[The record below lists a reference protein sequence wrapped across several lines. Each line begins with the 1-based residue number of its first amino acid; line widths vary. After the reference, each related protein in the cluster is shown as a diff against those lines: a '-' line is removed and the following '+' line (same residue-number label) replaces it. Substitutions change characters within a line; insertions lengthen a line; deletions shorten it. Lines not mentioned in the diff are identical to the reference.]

1 MELKG
6 SRTAKNLMVAFAG
19 ECQANTRYNYY
30 AKVAD
35 YEGYVQIANIFRETA
50 RNEEV
55 HAERFYKFLREEYSG
70 EPLNV
75 NHDYPVAYART
86 LDNLSYA
93 YEGEHDEA
101 ESMYPEFADIA
112 EEEGFTVIAQ
122 AFRDIAKAEKAHMNR
137 FVKLY
142 ENIQT
147 GKVFKREEKVLW
159 KCNNCGYIYEGKE
172 PPMSC
177 PACLIEKSYFELFAE
192 TY

>member
-6 SRTAKNLMVAFAG
+6 SQTAKNLMMSFAG
-19 ECQANTRYNYY
+19 ECQANTRYNFY
-30 AKVAD
+30 AKVAE
-35 YEGYVQIANIFRETA
+35 YEGYIQIANIFRETA

-75 NHDYPVAYART
+75 NNEYPVAYART

-93 YEGEHDEA
+93 YEGEQGEC
-101 ESMYPEFADIA
+101 EEIYPSFADIA
-112 EEEGFTVIAQ
+112 DEEGFPIIAQ
-122 AFRDIAKAEKAHMNR
+122 AFRDIAAAEKAHMTR
-137 FVKLY
+137 FLKLY

-147 GKVFKREEKVLW
+147 GRIFKREEKVLW
-159 KCNNCGYIYEGKE
+159 KCNNCGYIHEGKE

-177 PACLIEKSYFELFAE
+177 PACLIEKDYFELFVE